1 MLSFP
6 PSQVMEGRG
15 VMLVTAVGPSSQQGM
30 IFELMSQQEE
40 EVGFITQ
47 CFRNVRDRISGR
59 VYGTDIESGEGRS
72 EEDDKKDI
80 QVTVGPCVFFVSLL
94 TLDHPEWNKSS

>member
-1 MLSFP
+1 
-6 PSQVMEGRG
+6 MEGRG

-47 CFRNVRDRISGR
+47 CFRNVRDRILGR
-59 VYGTDIESGEGRS
+59 ENGNDIESGEGRN

-80 QVTVGPCVFFVSLL
+80 QVTVGPCVVLL
-94 TLDHPEWNKSS
+94 LALNHPEWNKSS